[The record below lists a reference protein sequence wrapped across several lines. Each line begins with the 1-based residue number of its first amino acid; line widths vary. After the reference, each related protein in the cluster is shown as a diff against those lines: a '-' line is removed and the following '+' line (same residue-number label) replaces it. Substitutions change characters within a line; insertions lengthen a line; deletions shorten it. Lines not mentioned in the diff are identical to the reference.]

1 VSAYAVAVGSRLGLR
16 GHDLEML
23 HFASLLHDIGKIGI
37 PEHVLGKEGPL
48 DALEAEVMQ
57 RHPAIGARILEK
69 LDLLRDAAPIVL
81 HHQER
86 YDGDPEATYPGY
98 PAGLTGESIPLGARI
113 VAVVDAFDAMT
124 TDRPYRAALS
134 VEKATAV
141 LRSERGKQFDPRVV
155 DTFMTV
161 LSEQPWRR

>member
-1 VSAYAVAVGSRLGLR
+1 
-16 GHDLEML
+16 ML

-48 DALEAEVMQ
+48 DEFEAEVMK

-69 LDLLRDAAPIVL
+69 LDLLKDAAPIVL

-86 YDGDPEATYPGY
+86 YDGDLDATYPGY
-98 PAGLTGESIPLGARI
+98 PGGLTGESIPLGARI

-134 VEKATAV
+134 VERAITELHK
-141 LRSERGKQFDPRVV
+141 ERGRQFDPRVV
-155 DTFMTV
+155 DTFLQV
-161 LSEQPWRR
+161 LTEQPWRRPGPGSGEWSRG